1 MPAHAG
7 QYMRILGLLMEMFG
21 LSSVA
26 MSSRDGSGHW
36 FGMTT
41 DQVWTIVVVG
51 FVFWAVGT
59 VVNINEASR
68 RRARR
73 DDLD

>member
-21 LSSVA
+21 LSSIA
-26 MSSRDGSGHW
+26 MASRDGTGHW
-36 FGMTT
+36 FGLTT
-41 DQVWTIVVVG
+41 NQVWTIVIVG

-59 VVNINEASR
+59 VVNLNEAAR
-68 RRARR
+68 RREERGG
-73 DDLD
+73 D